1 MCHAPTLAATGNAA
15 QLFYG
20 VSMLVVAA
28 RS

>member
-1 MCHAPTLAATGNAA
+1 MWHAPTLAATSNAA

-20 VSMLVVAA
+20 VSMLVMAA